1 LDSLEW
7 SRTYAVFSISRLY
20 LSSLGFTNEQ
30 INSLTDEDMQ
40 RLADTLNNQNF
51 IGFEEDVKFAVW
63 VELGKPDDLSDV
75 LTSEMEQ

>member
-40 RLADTLNNQNF
+40 RLADTLNNHNF

-63 VELGKPDDLSDV
+63 VELGKPDDFSDV
-75 LTSEMEQ
+75 LTSETEQ